1 MFLAL
6 VRAAAHLLDRLCK
19 LHMHMQK
26 SLHFVRNCVHYV
38 GKLLHFVGKIEYYEG
53 ECVHFVRKLVHYME
67 KCVYF
72 VGKSLQSIHYNYIY
86 FFEELGILNIQNY
99 VCSLK
104 NCIHLIY
111 IELFFFI

>member
-1 MFLAL
+1 MYHCMHIFVRCIIKIETMFLAL

-53 ECVHFVRKLVHYME
+53 ECVHFVRKLIHYME

-86 FFEELGILNIQNY
+86 F
-99 VCSLK
+99 LK
-104 NCIHLIY
+104 NWVH
-111 IELFFFI
+111 